1 MKRAILAAVV
11 SIALVLAGA
20 VALPT
25 TDHAQA
31 GLGGAAGNA
40 GDANCDLEVDAT
52 DAALVLQY
60 DAGLIAGFQECADP
74 DADADQMINSIDAQL
89 ILQYSAGF
97 IDGLPPL

>member
-52 DAALVLQY
+52 HRRAAYPAVLG
-60 DAGLIAGFQECADP
+60 GLH
-74 DADADQMINSIDAQL
+74 
-89 ILQYSAGF
+89 
-97 IDGLPPL
+97 